1 MSVIKIC
8 QLFEWKSATGAVFL
22 CQNFFIGED
31 FKYAGKVYRFVPFQ
45 VSGSVMML
53 GGDNDVLT
61 VLLPNEDIVLQ
72 IVSAGDGNRNSQ
84 LTLTQLWLNQSNQ
97 PLPGSFPESYIG
109 QGASFD
115 DVTVELRFR
124 SAMDAVG
131 STIPYRTLTSEN
143 SGILPLDSQIRLQ

>member
-22 CQNFFIGED
+22 CQNFFIGSD
-31 FKYAGKVYRFVPFQ
+31 YKYAGKTYRFVPFQ

-61 VLLPNEDIVLQ
+61 VMLPNEDIVLQ

-84 LTLTQLWLNQSNQ
+84 LTLTNLWLNQSNQ